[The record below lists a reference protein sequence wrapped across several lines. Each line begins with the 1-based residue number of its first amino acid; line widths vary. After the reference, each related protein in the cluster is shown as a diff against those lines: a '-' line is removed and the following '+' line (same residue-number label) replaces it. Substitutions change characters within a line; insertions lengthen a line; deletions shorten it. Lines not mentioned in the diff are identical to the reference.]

1 MPNTMNNKLMHEQL
15 SIHEK
20 NPIIARF
27 FNYDRFSFPWHF
39 HSVFEIIY
47 VTESTGQ
54 RFVADSMENFYP
66 GDLILLGHNVPHY
79 MRSAPEYE
87 TGNDKLRVKGVIIQF
102 EKDFMAHAIQQY
114 TDMMHIKSLLEKSE
128 RGIHFPVSGNNE
140 ITSYITRL
148 PTLSG
153 LEQIV
158 HLLYLLDKMAVCTD
172 KRILG
177 STHFSNSL
185 SLFTNNRM
193 EKVLSYITFH
203 YTENISLENTAS
215 LVAMNTTAFCRYF
228 KEKSGKTFMEYI
240 LELRVGYACQ
250 LLLSNSMDISQLSME
265 CGFNTVSHFNR
276 IFKRITNL
284 TPSEYR
290 KQFLK

>member
-1 MPNTMNNKLMHEQL
+1 MHEQL

-20 NPIIARF
+20 NPVIARF
-27 FNYDRFSFPWHF
+27 YDYDRFTFPWHF

-54 RFVADSMENFYP
+54 RFVADSMESFYP
-66 GDLILLGHNVPHY
+66 EDLILLGHNVPHY
-79 MRSAPEYE
+79 MRSAPEYDA
-87 TGNDKLRVKGVIIQF
+87 GNDKLRVKGVIIQF

-114 TDMMHIKSLLEKSE
+114 TELRHVKLLLEKSE
-128 RGIHFPVSGNNE
+128 RGIHFPASGNNE
-140 ITSYITRL
+140 ITSCIKKL
-148 PTLSG
+148 PTLNG
-153 LEQIV
+153 VDQIT
-158 HLLYLLDKMAVCTD
+158 HLLQLLDKMALDTN
-172 KRILG
+172 KRVLG
-177 STHFSNSL
+177 SAQFNNSL

-203 YTENISLENTAS
+203 YTEDISLENTAS

-265 CGFNTVSHFNR
+265 CGFNTISHFNR